1 MCPAVLNSKFIN
13 RILSVEAYV
22 IWIENTYTPEKIFAF
37 VSCTFHGGIW
47 VWEFP
52 KDHGY
57 TSLRELSQTSDSSG

>member
-1 MCPAVLNSKFIN
+1 MCPAVWNSKFIN
-13 RILSVEAYV
+13 RILSVEACV
-22 IWIENTYTPEKIFAF
+22 IWINTEKTPAF
-37 VSCTFHGGIW
+37 ISCTFHGGIW